1 MNARPSALT
10 RRFAELGF
18 LFGKLSRT
26 KRAVFNIVQKTLPPP
41 FPLPFEHYVEI
52 CLNTQPSLADF
63 PAVFFHI
70 SHWYLSWTQLN

>member
-10 RRFAELGF
+10 RRFAKLGF
-18 LFGKLSRT
+18 LFEKLSRT